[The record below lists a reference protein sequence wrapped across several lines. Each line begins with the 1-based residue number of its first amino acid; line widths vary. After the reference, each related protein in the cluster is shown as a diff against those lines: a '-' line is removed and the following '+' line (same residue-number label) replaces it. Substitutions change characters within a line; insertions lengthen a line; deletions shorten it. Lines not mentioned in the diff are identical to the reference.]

1 MLVVVSIVFV
11 LTRLSGNPIYLL
23 LDVNATQRDQ
33 EILTR
38 HLGLDKPL
46 PVQYGIYVM
55 NVAVGDFGN
64 SIISRRPVTEH
75 IWERLPA
82 TVELGFVAMFLSVLI
97 GVPLGMYSAV
107 RRGGV
112 LDTAARV
119 FAVLGQSMPTFWL
132 GLMLILFFGVVLGVL
147 PAGGRGGLL
156 HLVLP
161 AFTLGYFTSAAILRL
176 TRSAMLE
183 VLGSD
188 YIKFARLK
196 GLHEQVVLWKHGLRN
211 ALLPVVTFA
220 VLLFVQ
226 FLGGAVVTE
235 TVFAWPGLGRLILE
249 SITTRDYPVV
259 QAGVLV
265 LSALGLSLPTILI
278 AVVMVAVSEPSFRN
292 VVLVI
297 ALLLW
302 PRFARQVRGETLA
315 IKEHDF
321 VALAVVAGR
330 SSAWIIRRHI
340 FPNVVP
346 TLLVIST
353 LQVGYVILLEGTLSF
368 LGVGVPPPNPAWGLM
383 IADGR
388 GFLAT
393 AWWISLFP
401 GLAMLLTIL
410 AVNLM
415 GDWLRDHLDPK
426 LRQLGRA
433 AVLESPATAPVGGI
447 ADEAPG
453 RSAPAGAEP
462 SPSPWR
468 WDP

>member
-1 MLVVVSIVFV
+1 MPVP
-11 LTRLSGNPIYLL
+11 RLSLPWFPGIVLAALVFTAVFAPYLAPHSPTDGDITQKSIPPVWMERGDREHPLGTDRFGRDVLSRIIWGSRISL
-23 LDVNATQRDQ
+23 LVSLVAIGVAGTFGT
-33 EILTR
+33 L
-38 HLGLDKPL
+38 LGL
-46 PVQYGIYVM
+46 
-55 NVAVGDFGN
+55 
-64 SIISRRPVTEH
+64 IS
-75 IWERLPA
+75 
-82 TVELGFVAMFLSVLI
+82 G
-97 GVPLGMYSAV
+97 Y
-107 RRGGV
+107 
-112 LDTAARV
+112 
-119 FAVLGQSMPTFWL
+119 
-132 GLMLILFFGVVLGVL
+132 
-147 PAGGRGGLL
+147 RGGLTDT
-156 HLVLP
+156 VLM
-161 AFTLGYFTSAAILRL
+161 RL
-176 TRSAMLE
+176 T
-183 VLGSD
+183 D
-188 YIKFARLK
+188 I
-196 GLHEQVVLWKHGLRN
+196 
-211 ALLPVVTFA
+211 
-220 VLLFVQ
+220 
-226 FLGGAVVTE
+226 
-235 TVFAWPGLGRLILE
+235 
-249 SITTRDYPVV
+249 
-259 QAGVLV
+259 
-265 LSALGLSLPTILI
+265 GLSLPTILI
-278 AVVMVAVSEPSFRN
+278 AVVLVAVSEPSFKN

-302 PRFARQVRGETLA
+302 PRFARQIRGETLA

>member
-1 MLVVVSIVFV
+1 MPVP
-11 LTRLSGNPIYLL
+11 RLSLPWFPGIVLAALVFTAVFAPYLAPHSPTDGDITQKSIPPVWMERGDREHPLGTDRFGRDVLSRIIWGSRISL
-23 LDVNATQRDQ
+23 LVSLVAIGVAGTFGT
-33 EILTR
+33 L
-38 HLGLDKPL
+38 LGL
-46 PVQYGIYVM
+46 
-55 NVAVGDFGN
+55 
-64 SIISRRPVTEH
+64 IS
-75 IWERLPA
+75 
-82 TVELGFVAMFLSVLI
+82 G
-97 GVPLGMYSAV
+97 Y
-107 RRGGV
+107 
-112 LDTAARV
+112 
-119 FAVLGQSMPTFWL
+119 
-132 GLMLILFFGVVLGVL
+132 
-147 PAGGRGGLL
+147 RGGLTDT
-156 HLVLP
+156 VLM
-161 AFTLGYFTSAAILRL
+161 RL
-176 TRSAMLE
+176 T
-183 VLGSD
+183 D
-188 YIKFARLK
+188 I
-196 GLHEQVVLWKHGLRN
+196 
-211 ALLPVVTFA
+211 
-220 VLLFVQ
+220 
-226 FLGGAVVTE
+226 
-235 TVFAWPGLGRLILE
+235 
-249 SITTRDYPVV
+249 
-259 QAGVLV
+259 
-265 LSALGLSLPTILI
+265 GLSLPTILI
-278 AVVMVAVSEPSFRN
+278 AVVLVAVSEPSFRN

-302 PRFARQVRGETLA
+302 PRFARQIRGETLA

-401 GLAMLLTIL
+401 GLAMLLTVL